1 MVFPRQEIF
10 VFEPGSELLHE
21 YLKTILHIVETRGGI
36 EMEKYSVC
44 GKIFVMIRSLLVT
57 YVVTALLLFLL
68 AFLLFRLD
76 LDESKVSLG
85 MVAVYILSCLFGG
98 FAAGK
103 GGKNRKFLWGLL
115 NGSLYFLILL
125 AVSLGKG
132 GADGLFSWFTTGA
145 LCLGSGMLGGMFS

>member
-1 MVFPRQEIF
+1 
-10 VFEPGSELLHE
+10 
-21 YLKTILHIVETRGGI
+21 
-36 EMEKYSVC
+36 MEKYSVW
-44 GKIFVMIRSLLVT
+44 GKLLVMIRSLLVT

-76 LDESKVSLG
+76 LNESKVALG
-85 MVAVYILSCLFGG
+85 MIAVYILSCLFGG

-132 GADGLFSWFTTGA
+132 GGTDGFFSWFTTGA
-145 LCLGSGMLGGMFS
+145 LCLGSGMLGGMLS